1 MGANAAPI
9 ITQSAVESTVDSI
22 VADTILFWSFF
33 GIKLGTALSFSN
45 ETVGC
50 QIEAQAFRAIAKAE
64 IFRHDWTHMI
74 ETEEFKNVGRNE
86 PCPCGSGKKFKKCHG
101 ENAPWQGNAQP
112 ISAAPT
118 VEGEAPSDAPPAFD
132 PSKMDLNWLAEFSA
146 AIQRLP
152 KGQLQQLQAIMQK
165 GMHGKDVSRELET
178 LQKRLPPSVQ
188 ELLRKSPQLDAQ
200 LDAATGGASQAG
212 EQPAELTEEQ
222 KARLQEIQ
230 KNNEKS
236 GISRLWNR
244 FRKK

>member
-1 MGANAAPI
+1 MNDTANTAP
-9 ITQSAVESTVDSI
+9 
-22 VADTILFWSFF
+22 
-33 GIKLGTALSFSN
+33 
-45 ETVGC
+45 
-50 QIEAQAFRAIAKAE
+50 EAY
-64 IFRHDWTHMI
+64 
-74 ETEEFKNVGRNE
+74 KNVGRNE

-101 ENAPWQGNAQP
+101 ENTPWQGNPAP
-112 ISAAPT
+112 AVEAGDAGVDSAAD
-118 VEGEAPSDAPPAFD
+118 GGMPAFD

-165 GMHGKDVSRELET
+165 GMHGKDVSRELEN

-200 LDAATGGASQAG
+200 LQAATDGH
-212 EQPAELTEEQ
+212 EQTSELSEEQ
-222 KARLQEIQ
+222 RAQLQEIQ